1 MIFAVTRRR
10 TGGWDFSKPLEEQVA
25 WTEHA
30 EFMDRQFERGA
41 IALAGPLGDD
51 RKVLIVM
58 RADSA
63 AEIEQLLAEDIWTRI
78 GLLKTESVDE
88 WTLRLG
94 SLEGE

>member
-10 TGGWDFSKPLEEQVA
+10 TGGWDFSKPLEGQVA
-25 WTEHA
+25 WPEHA
-30 EFMDRQFERGA
+30 EFMDRQFEQGS

-51 RKVLIVM
+51 RRVLIVM

-78 GLLKTESVDE
+78 GLLETESVDQ